1 MVPYIDIFLIYGIWN
16 YRPQLRMFRIFQVND
31 WIFLDPDSGIWWYK
45 LSSKLY
51 IKKKQIQ
58 WLINTVPHLSIKPYI
73 PTRVTNCIFLKLS
86 PTTFFWVKYKALCT
100 QICRFASRNLWQVEV
115 KPPSPPF
122 EVPFEVGFWMGTFV
136 TGTFNRTHFKGN
148 QTSSTCMVVFK
159 VPFPPAK
166 MDGHGVMI
174 ISWGR
179 CFGGCS
185 TKVLLQ
191 LHEQRLTRTIEDR
204 CQRWWA
210 CPGPGDDRDYRS
222 LIAWTRHMW
231 NYNRQTTNSKQEE

>member
-159 VPFPPAK
+159 VPFPPRQNGRSWSHDHLLGP
-166 MDGHGVMI
+166 MFWGVLDQGAPATAWAETHTYDRGQMP
-174 ISWGR
+174 
-179 CFGGCS
+179 
-185 TKVLLQ
+185 KVVGVPRARWRP
-191 LHEQRLTRTIEDR
+191 RL
-204 CQRWWA
+204 
-210 CPGPGDDRDYRS
+210 
-222 LIAWTRHMW
+222 
-231 NYNRQTTNSKQEE
+231 